1 MHCLVYLKNKCMQ
14 RSASGGRYSRFFS
27 AEKGPNIIIFEH
39 IIILIYII
47 LHTFLQQG
55 LHYYYSKSK
64 DIFQLFLKNFHRYH
78 RPKELPSCNGGLV
91 LYYYSKKQRYF
102 PIFSQNFS
110 LMPSTKRIAFM
121 QRRNFSVLLFEKA
134 KIFSKIFL
142 KLFIDAI
149 DQKNCL
155 HATEDFYC

>member
-78 RPKELPSCNGGLV
+78 RPKELPSCNGGLF
-91 LYYYSKKQRYF
+91 LYYYSKSKD
-102 PIFSQNFS
+102 IFQNY
-110 LMPSTKRIAFM
+110 
-121 QRRNFSVLLFEKA
+121 
-134 KIFSKIFL
+134 L
-142 KLFIDAI
+142 KTF
-149 DQKNCL
+149 
-155 HATEDFYC
+155 H